1 MTKTT
6 KSVIERSQKQNEKEQ
21 KRMSNF
27 LQVNKDLFG
36 SGLDPV
42 ALLVLSQ
49 VQEFHR
55 NKAVCYMTDAAMAK
69 NFGTSAKTI
78 SRRLDELEVKG
89 YIKRQSKYVGGKMQR
104 TIVPVIKGV
113 KDTAD
118 KLSVENKQADK
129 LSPNFN
135 ETVEAKQ
142 LVGDKLSAEG
152 DNLSISNRQ
161 NDPIKYNIKDNI
173 KDNNQDYSNSPA
185 RKLAVGLNNPSTE
198 LSRPEEEENQ
208 EPKEQEER
216 KKKLD
221 EEYAAIA
228 KEEPKSMVERCT
240 DANGNFVF

>member
-113 KDTAD
+113 EDTA
-118 KLSVENKQADK
+118 
-129 LSPNFN
+129 
-135 ETVEAKQ
+135 
-142 LVGDKLSAEG
+142 DKLSAEG

-161 NDPIKYNIKDNI
+161 NDPIKYNI